1 MRDESTKQAAQE
13 FLATKL
19 AEEGQKNEDK
29 LNHQTAVAR
38 SLHVW
43 KSLRESIYEQCNE
56 WNAVTQEETLT
67 CKETSLGDLRIWCAA
82 TSKHIMVHYDSKLL
96 TVTIKNAARD
106 PAQKDGILTIE
117 GYAKNDG
124 GRDARIVR
132 NSEPVN
138 VPVFILA
145 ELRLLTGIGAQR
157 SA

>member
-19 AEEGQKNEDK
+19 AEEGKKHDDK
-29 LNHQTAVAR
+29 LNRETAVAR

-43 KSLRESIYEQCNE
+43 KMLRDLIFAQCKE
-56 WNAVTQEETLT
+56 WNNITQEETLT
-67 CKETSLGDLRIWCAA
+67 CKETPLGDLRIWCAA
-82 TSKHIMVHYDSKLL
+82 TSKHIMVHFDSSRL
-96 TVTIKNAARD
+96 TVTIKNDARD
-106 PAQKDGILTIE
+106 AAQKDGILLIE
-117 GYAKNDG
+117 GYATET
-124 GRDARIVR
+124 GRDARLVR
-132 NSEPVN
+132 NNEPVN